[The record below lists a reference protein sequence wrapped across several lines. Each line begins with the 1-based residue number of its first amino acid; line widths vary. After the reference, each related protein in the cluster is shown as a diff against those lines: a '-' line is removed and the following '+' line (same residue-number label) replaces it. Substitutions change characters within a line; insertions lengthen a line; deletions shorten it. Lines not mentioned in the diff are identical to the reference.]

1 MDYVGHSGQ
10 FIDVFYTEAIKKSP
24 LASSEIEVEK
34 AIQAFFK
41 NACDRRGGSAVRKNK
56 KAAQLSHSVQ
66 NGEFYETGN
75 KRRRLVSD
83 TDSD

>member
-1 MDYVGHSGQ
+1 MDYVGRSGQ

-41 NACDRRGGSAVRKNK
+41 NVCDQLSERTK